1 VIAAGVAAGCASRS
15 GVDPE
20 SELPIGPTELG
31 VLYGVDVLARWTALD
46 DEALGEVGWVD
57 VGGDRL
63 RVVGTRAARV
73 GAAAVAFQEP
83 GDWTVAADL
92 EPVDGAAAGAIAYL
106 SRGGNASPVGT
117 YDASGAILWRSPGA
131 AHRLA
136 AGDLDADGA
145 LDLVVGATGR
155 RGLERLDAA
164 GARVWSARAKDVRS
178 VELADLDGDGTLEI
192 LHGHAAGDLVVRSAD
207 GALRE
212 RRETAEPLGRFTL
225 DRDGAAPALV
235 YAGESGIHRLDLASG
250 AELLFPTIHP
260 VRAADVR
267 GTAVRL
273 APDTAPVHAFLADF
287 RTAERSFLA
296 LYDAGGTLL
305 HETVLDAPCGALS
318 VVRSDA
324 EGDVLAVG
332 CRGRVELFGRA
343 VPLQRRALAVREA
356 LVGPDDPGLA
366 GEHRA
371 LARAY
376 VAEGRFAEAEPHA
389 WRSVELLEKAH
400 GKDAPA
406 TAASQAVLASVVA
419 ARGDREAAELRLLR
433 ALALATPSDAPDH
446 AALWSVHAELGAFY
460 AAGGETA
467 RAEAH
472 DREALALLPDVDR
485 ATSRVRA
492 DIAFRL
498 ASVLH
503 AAGRH
508 ADASAAIAI
517 AIDHHAYALGSE
529 HAAVQSDRELEQR
542 IRAAEAGASPAS
554 RAAD

>member
-1 VIAAGVAAGCASRS
+1 VLAAGVAAGCASRS

-20 SELPIGPTELG
+20 SALPIGPTELG
-31 VLYGVDVLARWTALD
+31 VLYGVDVLGRWTALE
-46 DEALGEVGWVD
+46 DEALGEVGWVE
-57 VGGDRL
+57 VGGERL
-63 RVVGTRAARV
+63 RVVGTRAARI
-73 GAAAVAFQEP
+73 GTAAVTFQEP
-83 GDWTVAADL
+83 GDWTVPADL
-92 EPVDGAAAGAIAYL
+92 EPVDGAAAGAIAYVG
-106 SRGGNASPVGT
+106 RGGNASPVGT
-117 YDASGAILWRSPGA
+117 YDAAGAILWRSPGNA
-131 AHRLA
+131 NRLA

-164 GARVWSARAKDVRS
+164 GARVWSARENDVRS

-192 LHGHAAGDLVVRSAD
+192 LHGHAAGDLVVRSAG

-225 DRDGAAPALV
+225 EPGGRALV
-235 YAGESGIHRLDLASG
+235 FAGESGIHRLDLANG
-250 AELLFPTIHP
+250 ADRVFPTIHP

-267 GTAVRL
+267 GASARL
-273 APDTAPVHAFLADF
+273 APDTEPVHVFLADF

-296 LYDAGGTLL
+296 LYDASGALL

-318 VVRSDA
+318 VVSSDA

-343 VPLQRRALAVREA
+343 IPLQRRALAAREA
-356 LVGPDDPGLA
+356 FVGPDDPGLA
-366 GEHRA
+366 AEHRA

-376 VAEGRFAEAEPHA
+376 VLAGRFAEAEPHA

-400 GKDAPA
+400 GQDAPE

-419 ARGDREAAELRLLR
+419 ARGDRAAAELRLLR
-433 ALALATPSDAPDH
+433 ALALATPPDAPDH

-460 AAGGETA
+460 AAGNETA

-498 ASVLH
+498 ASLLH

-542 IRAAEAGASPAS
+542 IRAAETGASPAS
-554 RAAD
+554 AAND